1 MDMNRYN
8 EVVRQIHS
16 CADAARTAASQAEV
30 YKKNLEEVLR
40 SYEKKYGVN
49 LGSADSLSVVRERL
63 VAERDRLMNEA
74 QKVSDRFEE
83 IKRTDYA
90 ALEAQRAEEAK
101 KAAEEGAAQPE
112 TGAEDTGVIDLSMD
126 APVVQPVV
134 NVPGQVAQG
143 AAQGA
148 TQEAAEPNA
157 GADVMSALN
166 NQRSVGV
173 FPGLDGY
180 DEEDDDE
187 DGITFGGVGGAQ
199 QSQQAGGT
207 GIPQSAGK
215 QSGGEISFADLV
227 GGVNLQSPYG
237 NDAKQGIDASVPAGN
252 SSFDPF
258 SEDL

>member
-30 YKKNLEEVLR
+30 YKKNLEEALR
-40 SYEKKYGVN
+40 AYEKRYGVN
-49 LGSADSLSVVRERL
+49 LGSADSLSAVRERL
-63 VAERDRLMNEA
+63 VAERGRLMNEA

-90 ALEAQRAEEAK
+90 ALEVQRAEEAK
-101 KAAEEGAAQPE
+101 KAAEVSGEVAQPE
-112 TGAEDTGVIDLSMD
+112 TGADDLSMD
-126 APVVQPVV
+126 APAVQPAV
-134 NVPGQVAQG
+134 NAGEQG
-143 AAQGA
+143 AKAAQGVA
-148 TQEAAEPNA
+148 QEAKPNS
-157 GADVMSALN
+157 GANVMSALN

-199 QSQQAGGT
+199 QSEGS
-207 GIPQSAGK
+207 GISQSAGK

-227 GGVNLQSPYG
+227 GGVQLRSPYG
-237 NDAKQGIDASVPAGN
+237 NDAKQGIDTPAPAGN

>member
-16 CADAARTAASQAEV
+16 SADAARTAASQAEV
-30 YKKNLEEVLR
+30 YKKNLEEALR
-40 SYEKKYGVN
+40 SYEKRYGVN

-101 KAAEEGAAQPE
+101 KAAEVSGEVAQPE
-112 TGAEDTGVIDLSMD
+112 TNAADMGADDLSMD

-134 NVPGQVAQG
+134 NAGERAAQGIGLADKGAQG
-143 AAQGA
+143 AA
-148 TQEAAEPNA
+148 EPNS

-180 DEEDDDE
+180 DEDDDE
-187 DGITFGGVGGAQ
+187 DGITFGGVGGATK
-199 QSQQAGGT
+199 AEGA

-215 QSGGEISFADLV
+215 QSGGEINFADLV
-227 GGVNLQSPYG
+227 GGVKLQSPYG
-237 NDAKQGIDASVPAGN
+237 NDAKQGIDTPAPAGN

>member
-16 CADAARTAASQAEV
+16 SADAARTAASQAEV

-40 SYEKKYGVN
+40 SYEKRYGVN

-101 KAAEEGAAQPE
+101 KAAEEVPQQDTASIGA
-112 TGAEDTGVIDLSMD
+112 DDLSMD
-126 APVVQPVV
+126 APVVQPAV
-134 NVPGQVAQG
+134 NSGGQ

-148 TQEAAEPNA
+148 VEPNS

-166 NQRSVGV
+166 NQRSIGV

-180 DEEDDDE
+180 DEDDDE
-187 DGITFGGVGGAQ
+187 DGISFGGVGGAQ
-199 QSQQAGGT
+199 QAKGP

-237 NDAKQGIDASVPAGN
+237 DDAKQGIDTPAPAGN
-252 SSFDPF
+252 PSFDPF

>member
-16 CADAARTAASQAEV
+16 SADAARTAASQAEV

-40 SYEKKYGVN
+40 SYEKRYGVN

-101 KAAEEGAAQPE
+101 KAAEEVPQQDTASIGA
-112 TGAEDTGVIDLSMD
+112 DDLSMD
-126 APVVQPVV
+126 APVVQPAV
-134 NVPGQVAQG
+134 NVQGQAGKAGKAAQG
-143 AAQGA
+143 AAQG
-148 TQEAAEPNA
+148 AEPNA

-180 DEEDDDE
+180 DEDDDE
-187 DGITFGGVGGAQ
+187 DGISFGGVGGAQ
-199 QSQQAGGT
+199 QAEGS
-207 GIPQSAGK
+207 GIP

-237 NDAKQGIDASVPAGN
+237 NDAKQGIDTPAPAGN
-252 SSFDPF
+252 TSFDPF

>member
-16 CADAARTAASQAEV
+16 CADAAHTAASQAEV
-30 YKKNLEEVLR
+30 YKKNLEEALR
-40 SYEKKYGVN
+40 SYEKRYGVN
-49 LGSADSLSVVRERL
+49 LGSADSLSAVRERL

-101 KAAEEGAAQPE
+101 KATEVSGEVAQPE
-112 TGAEDTGVIDLSMD
+112 TGVEDTGVIDLSMD
-126 APVVQPVV
+126 APVVQGLGSA
-134 NVPGQVAQG
+134 GQAAQG
-143 AAQGA
+143 VTQGA
-148 TQEAAEPNA
+148 TQGAAEPNS

-180 DEEDDDE
+180 DDTDDDE
-187 DGITFGGVGGAQ
+187 DGISFGGVEPKGEGA
-199 QSQQAGGT
+199 

-215 QSGGEISFADLV
+215 QSGGEIRFADLV
-227 GGVNLQSPYG
+227 GGVQLQSPYG
-237 NDAKQGIDASVPAGN
+237 NDTKQGVDVPAPAGN
-252 SSFDPF
+252 PSFDPF

>member
-16 CADAARTAASQAEV
+16 SADAARTAASQAEV
-30 YKKNLEEVLR
+30 YKKNLEEALR
-40 SYEKKYGVN
+40 SYEKRYGVN

-63 VAERDRLMNEA
+63 VAERDRLMTEA

-90 ALEAQRAEEAK
+90 ALEVQRAEEMK
-101 KAAEEGAAQPE
+101 KAAEASGEVAQPE

-126 APVVQPVV
+126 APVIQPVV
-134 NVPGQVAQG
+134 NNGGQ
-143 AAQGA
+143 AAQEA
-148 TQEAAEPNA
+148 TQGVAEPNS

-180 DEEDDDE
+180 DDADDDE
-187 DGITFGGVGGAQ
+187 DGISFGGVSGAQ
-199 QSQQAGGT
+199 QAEGA

-227 GGVNLQSPYG
+227 GGVKIQSPYG
-237 NDAKQGIDASVPAGN
+237 NNAKQGLDMPAPAGN

>member
-16 CADAARTAASQAEV
+16 SADAARTAASQAEV

-40 SYEKKYGVN
+40 SYEKRYGVN

-63 VAERDRLMNEA
+63 VAERDRLMNEV

-101 KAAEEGAAQPE
+101 KAAEEEVAQPE

-134 NVPGQVAQG
+134 NTQGQAGQ
-143 AAQGA
+143 AA
-148 TQEAAEPNA
+148 QEAAKPSA

-180 DEEDDDE
+180 DEDDDE

-199 QSQQAGGT
+199 QTEGA

-215 QSGGEISFADLV
+215 PSGGEISFADLV
-227 GGVNLQSPYG
+227 GGVQLQSPYG
-237 NDAKQGIDASVPAGN
+237 NDAKQGIDTPAPAGN